1 MRQDHPV
8 TFATLLIVF
17 AMVGESIRR
26 NPRPEIPPMEAL
38 TGFQDADAPLL
49 LPADG
54 QPRHGLDLFSAW
66 QLAEIPTALRFEAPL
81 GSQHGALTA
90 SDGNNLNG
98 IGGKNTDLGDP
109 VFATADGLV
118 VFAGQASPE
127 SGNTLILAHR
137 DRNGRLLQSMYSHLD
152 RIDVTADALV
162 SRGQKIGTVGTAN
175 GYHPAQLHFEMRQE
189 DIGLGGGSQ
198 LDPEQTVR
206 ELAGATE
213 EDLVPSP
220 LGAGG

>member
-1 MRQDHPV
+1 MRRDHPV
-8 TFATLLIVF
+8 TLATLLIAF
-17 AMVGESIRR
+17 GMIGYAARR
-26 NPRPEIPPMEAL
+26 DPRPEILPIEAL

-66 QLAEIPTALRFEAPL
+66 QLAQIPTALRFEAPL
-81 GSQHGALTA
+81 GSQHGALTV
-90 SDGNNLNG
+90 SDGKDLNG

-118 VFAGQASPE
+118 VFAGHPSPDQ
-127 SGNTLILAHR
+127 GHALILAHR
-137 DRNGRLLQSMYSHLD
+137 DHNGRLLQSIYSHLD
-152 RIDVTADALV
+152 RIDLAAGALV

-175 GYHPAQLHFEMRQE
+175 GYSPALLHFEMRQG
-189 DIGLGGGSQ
+189 DIGIGDGSQ
-198 LDPEQTVR
+198 LDPENTLS
-206 ELAGATE
+206 ELAGASE
-213 EDLVPSP
+213 EDLAPSP